1 MRLFQLIDGDSGD
14 NMALYYIERETLT
27 DLQAADLI
35 QEKYGDDNADEIL
48 EECGIIRVF
57 VTEVYI

>member
-14 NMALYYIERETLT
+14 NMALYHIERETLT

-35 QEKYGDDNADEIL
+35 QENYGHDNADEIL

-57 VTEVYI
+57 VTEVFI

>member
-35 QEKYGDDNADEIL
+35 QENYGDDNADEIL

-57 VTEVYI
+57 VTEVFI